1 MDKVSTIKTG
11 VYEAGLSI
19 CPMVLTAVSL
29 SAQGKFPFYDKGY
42 AGNVEFLFSWALEL
56 G

>member
-1 MDKVSTIKTG
+1 MKQVFLF
-11 VYEAGLSI
+11 VL
-19 CPMVLTAVSL
+19 CVLTAVSL